1 MRSDRWTL
9 ALETGLVAVPE
20 AGRILVLNAR
30 EANDLSLLPRGRVH
44 AVQGF
49 RPDHDA
55 LAARGI
61 AVSPDLPQGPFA
73 LTFVCLPRAREA
85 ARAMVAA
92 ASAVTEGPVVVDGQ
106 KTDGIDSLRRE
117 VAARVPVSEALAK
130 AHGKLF
136 TFAGG
141 ADLSDWMARPGR
153 TPEGFVTLPGVFS
166 ADGADRGS
174 ALLAAALPA
183 KLKGRGVDL
192 GAGWGYLAAAALSRK
207 EVKHLDLVEAEA
219 DALTCARQ
227 NITDPR
233 AAFHWADATLFRPDR
248 LADWVVCNPPFHTGR
263 AADPGLGQA
272 FLRAASRLLAPDG
285 TLWLVANRPLPYDRS
300 LVTLFREVDDI
311 GGDAA
316 FRLTR
321 AARPIPAS
329 GR

>member
-9 ALETGLVAVPE
+9 ALATGLVAVPDT
-20 AGRILVLNAR
+20 GRILVLNAR
-30 EANDLSLLPRGRVH
+30 QSDDLAMLPRGRVQV
-44 AVQGF
+44 VQGF

-61 AVSPDLPQGPFA
+61 AVFPDLPAGPFA
-73 LTFVCLPRAREA
+73 LSIVCLPRAREA
-85 ARAMVAA
+85 ARALVAA
-92 ASAVTEGPVVVDGQ
+92 AAAVTHGTVVVDGQ

-117 VAARVPVSEALAK
+117 IAGRIPVSEALAK

-141 ADLSDWMARPGR
+141 VALSDWAARPGR
-153 TPEGFVTLPGVFS
+153 TPEGFVTLPGIFS

-183 KLKGRGVDL
+183 RLKGRGVDL
-192 GAGWGYLAAAALSRK
+192 GAGWGYLAAAALSR
-207 EVKHLDLVEAEA
+207 EGVTHLDLVEAEA
-219 DALTCARQ
+219 DALACARQ
-227 NITDPR
+227 NIADPR
-233 AAFHWADATLFRPDR
+233 AAFHWAEATRFRPDR
-248 LADWVVCNPPFHTGR
+248 LADWVICNPPFHTGR
-263 AADPGLGQA
+263 TADPGLGEA
-272 FLRAASRLLAPDG
+272 FLRAAARMLAPDG
-285 TLWLVANRPLPYDRS
+285 TLWLVANRHLPYDRS

-321 AARPIPAS
+321 AARPFPAS